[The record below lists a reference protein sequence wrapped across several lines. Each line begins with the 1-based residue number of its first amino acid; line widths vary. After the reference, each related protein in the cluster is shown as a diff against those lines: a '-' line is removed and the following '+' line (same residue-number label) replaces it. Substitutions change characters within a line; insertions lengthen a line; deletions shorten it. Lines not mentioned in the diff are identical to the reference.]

1 MFVWDIVSHLIIF
14 LLVSMM
20 VTLILNILIRPTLWT
35 YFNICLLTYYCLNV
49 LLGSLNLHLL
59 SSIVTDSV
67 SLSHMTGE
75 TVRAYIP
82 CNLGGPT
89 FNIDLG

>member
-1 MFVWDIVSHLIIF
+1 MLVWDLVSHLIIF
-14 LLVSMM
+14 LLVLMM
-20 VTLILNILIRPTLWT
+20 VTLLLNILIRPTLWT

-67 SLSHMTGE
+67 SVSHMTGE
-75 TVRAYIP
+75 SLHSMSLCVT
-82 CNLGGPT
+82 
-89 FNIDLG
+89 